1 MKVKMNQG
9 NLIELPIRSV
19 MLALLWGLTIVITYL
34 TLFNTNNSFARL
46 MSPSLVHLSSI
57 SMWVGWLLTLIR
69 ISLSIGLLWL
79 MDRLILRPFK
89 WRSVTQRPQWR
100 ASLSAIGDLVVGGLL
115 WLPLYLLTYT
125 FLRDALAED
134 LAGLIY
140 PDKLWQAL
148 IISIL
153 LDVADMAVLLSFA
166 SIFWLAINQGVQRL
180 IVGHPFVQRI
190 VTTLVVVTILVA
202 ITLYFIPT
210 QILQLIPIITSLFHF
225 QKYRNFW
232 LLLLIGVGLTVL
244 ISVMTML
251 PLLV

>member
-1 MKVKMNQG
+1 MKVKTNQN

-19 MLALLWGLTIVITYL
+19 MLALSWGLTIVICYL
-34 TLFNTNNSFARL
+34 TLFNTNNNIARL
-46 MSPSLVHLSSI
+46 MSPSLVHLSSLGL
-57 SMWVGWLLTLIR
+57 WTGWLLALIR
-69 ISLSIGLLWL
+69 VGLSIGILWL
-79 MDRLILRPFK
+79 MDHLILRPFQ
-89 WRSVTQRPQWR
+89 WRSVTRRPQWR

-125 FLRDALAED
+125 FLRDILAED

-140 PDKLWQAL
+140 PDKLWSTL

-153 LDVADMAVLLSFA
+153 LDVADMVVLLSFA
-166 SIFWLAINQGVQRL
+166 SIFWLVINQGIQRL
-180 IVGHPFVQRI
+180 IVGHPFGQR
-190 VTTLVVVTILVA
+190 VLTTLVVMLILIA
-202 ITLYFIPT
+202 ITLYFIPSQT
-210 QILQLIPIITSLFHF
+210 LQLIPIIIGLFHF

-232 LLLLIGVGLTVL
+232 LLLLVGVGLDVL